1 MLHNGEAK
9 LYIVGGNVGAYSEI
23 DLFDSVQL
31 QNPEVSFFSTN
42 QDAWPGWFAHC
53 LGGQSPNEEAK
64 EVPRTGHSRKQ
75 NVRFRIQLGCVF

>member
-42 QDAWPGWFAHC
+42 QDA
-53 LGGQSPNEEAK
+53 
-64 EVPRTGHSRKQ
+64 
-75 NVRFRIQLGCVF
+75 